1 MRIAPLVEARLLKTL
16 VSALDTHFEDRLL
29 PDLQQRVEEIV
40 DRAFQSKQANYRQC
54 VEEIVHRAFDE
65 KHSTNPLIGSQL
77 YLPNDIMAGS
87 VDGPYMTAS
96 NVLAR
101 DFLHPEFAKFCK
113 LYCHPIVTHRKLW
126 EWAFIYHHA
135 RMAGVIQPGNRGLGF
150 GVGLEQLPSLFASLG
165 IQVTATDA
173 PDDENGWREANQ
185 YSSERDQLFY
195 PGIVSRELFDE
206 RVSFEFADMNNIP
219 EHFAGFDFCW
229 SSCSLEHLGSLRHG
243 IDFIINSVEKT
254 LKIGGLACHTTE
266 FNLTSDEH
274 TVETGRDVIYRKKDL
289 ERLCRTLE
297 ERGHTV
303 NPLRIEP
310 GLFVADYLVDVPPYR
325 RDPSL
330 KLQLGQYVSTS
341 VGIVARRGR

>member
-1 MRIAPLVEARLLKTL
+1 M
-16 VSALDTHFEDRLL
+16 
-29 PDLQQRVEEIV
+29 
-40 DRAFQSKQANYRQC
+40 
-54 VEEIVHRAFDE
+54 
-65 KHSTNPLIGSQL
+65 
-77 YLPNDIMAGS
+77 
-87 VDGPYMTAS
+87 
-96 NVLAR
+96 
-101 DFLHPEFAKFCK
+101 
-113 LYCHPIVTHRKLW
+113 
-126 EWAFIYHHA
+126 
-135 RMAGVIQPGNRGLGF
+135 
-150 GVGLEQLPSLFASLG
+150 
-165 IQVTATDA
+165 TATDA
-173 PDDENGWREANQ
+173 PDDEKGWREANQ

-219 EHFAGFDFCW
+219 EHLAGFDFCW

-325 RDPSL
+325 RDPNSQITTRAICFHLSRHCRSARTVVRRPRARSQAKPSL
-330 KLQLGQYVSTS
+330 PWTPAPR
-341 VGIVARRGR
+341 ARPPVHCRLDTPHDAL